1 MNMKKSFLLLCG
13 CLAIASACCN
23 RPAKTAGIN
32 YAYMDTTARPG
43 DDFAKYAT
51 GHWAD
56 LNPQPLEYPMWGTVA
71 KVSDENVK
79 ALAELIKDIAA
90 QQNEKGSIAQ
100 KIGDLYSMM
109 MDSTRLNAEG
119 AAPIKAH
126 IAELDAISTR
136 EELLSRCAKE
146 HDDLLFSV
154 YISADEK
161 DADNNIVCVS
171 QSGLSLGENIADHGG
186 LNVAYD
192 AFQMWQKAHGKLSE
206 DNGFTPEQRFFLS
219 YANVWAGTASE
230 EIMRYLTMMDVHS
243 IDRLRINGAL
253 AQCDYWYDAFGVQP
267 TDSLYVKPEDR
278 VRIW

>member
-1 MNMKKSFLLLCG
+1 MRLESSNCINEYEKVIFVTLRLSGHRVSLL
-13 CLAIASACCN
+13 N
-23 RPAKTAGIN
+23 QPAKTAGIN
-32 YAYMDTTARPG
+32 YACMDTTARPG

-56 LNPQPLEYPMWGTVA
+56 LNPQPLEYPMWGTVT

-79 ALAELIKDIAA
+79 ALAGLIKDIA
-90 QQNEKGSIAQ
+90 
-100 KIGDLYSMM
+100 
-109 MDSTRLNAEG
+109 
-119 AAPIKAH
+119 
-126 IAELDAISTR
+126 
-136 EELLSRCAKE
+136 
-146 HDDLLFSV
+146 
-154 YISADEK
+154 
-161 DADNNIVCVS
+161 
-171 QSGLSLGENIADHGG
+171 DHGS

-192 AFQMWQKAHGKLSE
+192 AFQMWQKDHGKLQE

-253 AQCDYWYDAFGVQP
+253 AQCDYWYDAFGIQP

>member
-1 MNMKKSFLLLCG
+1 
-13 CLAIASACCN
+13 
-23 RPAKTAGIN
+23 
-32 YAYMDTTARPG
+32 
-43 DDFAKYAT
+43 
-51 GHWAD
+51 
-56 LNPQPLEYPMWGTVA
+56 MWGTVT

-79 ALAELIKDIAA
+79 ALAGLIKDIAA
-90 QQNEKGSIAQ
+90 QQNEKGSIAR

-126 IAELDAISTR
+126 IAELDAINTR

-146 HDDLLFSV
+146 HDNLLFAM
-154 YISADEK
+154 YISTYQK

-192 AFQMWQKAHGKLSE
+192 AFG
-206 DNGFTPEQRFFLS
+206 
-219 YANVWAGTASE
+219 
-230 EIMRYLTMMDVHS
+230 I
-243 IDRLRINGAL
+243 
-253 AQCDYWYDAFGVQP
+253 QP

>member
-1 MNMKKSFLLLCG
+1 MSTDDGLHKTECG
-13 CLAIASACCN
+13 RCC
-23 RPAKTAGIN
+23 
-32 YAYMDTTARPG
+32 
-43 DDFAKYAT
+43 
-51 GHWAD
+51 
-56 LNPQPLEYPMWGTVA
+56 
-71 KVSDENVK
+71 
-79 ALAELIKDIAA
+79 
-90 QQNEKGSIAQ
+90 
-100 KIGDLYSMM
+100 
-109 MDSTRLNAEG
+109 
-119 AAPIKAH
+119 PIKAH

-146 HDDLLFSV
+146 HDNLLFAM
-154 YISADEK
+154 YISTDQK

-192 AFQMWQKAHGKLSE
+192 AFQMWQKDHGKLSE

-253 AQCDYWYDAFGVQP
+253 AQCDYWYDAFGIQP